1 MDIGIEAEIDLDEL
15 MGQIV
20 RSVDPSRVIDS
31 MLDHLFGHGSRHG
44 SRHDN
49 DEALC
54 RRLISQINTRL
65 NEEYPSDPPLTIL
78 IKPLPWPDDEEEEEE
93 ESP

>member
-20 RSVDPSRVIDS
+20 RSVDPSSVIDS
-31 MLDHLFGHGSRHG
+31 MLDHLLGY
-44 SRHDN
+44 HDLTGARSK

-65 NEEYPSDPPLTIL
+65 KEEYPPPYVAAGAA
-78 IKPLPWPDDEEEEEE
+78 EEEEEDDDDDDDE
-93 ESP
+93 

>member
-1 MDIGIEAEIDLDEL
+1 MDIEIEAEIDLDEL

-20 RSVDPSRVIDS
+20 RSVDPSSVIDS
-31 MLDHLFGHGSRHG
+31 MLDHLLGY
-44 SRHDN
+44 HDFTGARSK

-65 NEEYPSDPPLTIL
+65 KEEYP
-78 IKPLPWPDDEEEEEE
+78 PDDDDDDDE
-93 ESP
+93 

>member
-1 MDIGIEAEIDLDEL
+1 MDIEIEAEIDLDEL

-31 MLDHLFGHGSRHG
+31 MLDHLLVRNKD
-44 SRHDN
+44 R

-54 RRLISQINTRL
+54 RNLIRRINICL
-65 NEEYPSDPPLTIL
+65 KKEHPSLKIL
-78 IKPLPWPDDEEEEEE
+78 IHNFSLEWPLEGEEEEEE
-93 ESP
+93 EEEEE